1 MSGRVVDLEDDTRA
15 IMSILP
21 ITMLALTEM
30 NNPMENSASIQG
42 QYLERRAMRLR
53 TGNRSAIL
61 MPEPETPYVGRRRRS
76 PSPVREGR
84 ERPGMSKALSG
95 FLEDLPAKEAEKRKR
110 RDEPFPT
117 RRGQPGALGVPA
129 IKAKAHEYPARPH
142 DKLKEEVLKV
152 SLFPNLYNKKT
163 LLAGY

>member
-15 IMSILP
+15 IMNILP

-30 NNPMENSASIQG
+30 NNPMENSAAIQG

-53 TGNRSAIL
+53 TGRRSAVLI
-61 MPEPETPYVGRRRRS
+61 PDEPGTPYVDGRRS

-84 ERPGMSKALSG
+84 ERPGMSKSMSG
-95 FLEDLPAKEAEKRKR
+95 FLENLPEKEAEKRKR
-110 RDEPFPT
+110 RDEPFPA
-117 RRGQPGALGVPA
+117 RRGQGGALGIPA
-129 IKAKAHEYPARPH
+129 LKGKAHEYPAEPY
-142 DKLKEEVLKV
+142 DKLREEVLKV

-163 LLAGY
+163 LLRGM